1 MARDRYC
8 TDKNNTRIN
17 HNVLIPCAHPRAD
30 VAEREN
36 VRCKIFLG
44 YTSNLISAG
53 TRETIRY
60 LVQNKMVD
68 VIVTSAGGVEEDYIK
83 CLANT
88 YVGDFGLKGT

>member
-1 MARDRYC
+1 MSYS
-8 TDKNNTRIN
+8 
-17 HNVLIPCAHPRAD
+17 VVPHPRAD
-30 VAEREN
+30 VAEREQ

-68 VIVTSAGGVEEDYIK
+68 VVVTSAGGVEEDYIK

-88 YVGDFGLKGT
+88 YVGDFGLKGM